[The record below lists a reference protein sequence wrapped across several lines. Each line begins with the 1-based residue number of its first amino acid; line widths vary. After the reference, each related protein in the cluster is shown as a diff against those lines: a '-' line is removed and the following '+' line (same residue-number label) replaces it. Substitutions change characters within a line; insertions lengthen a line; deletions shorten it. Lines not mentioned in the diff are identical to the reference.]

1 MNVSIFRFILQK
13 FRYGGGR
20 VPNPEK
26 EAIIEEVKEKISSA
40 KLAIL
45 TDFQGLSVAEMTEL
59 RKLLRGANID
69 YKVYKNTLTRL
80 AAEQLGINELEKY
93 LVGPTALAFGKSDDL
108 VTPAKVIKD
117 FSAKHQHLNIKAG
130 ILNKKVISSE
140 DVVSLTNIPPKE
152 VLIALV
158 LGGLQAPVSKLLSV
172 LQAPM
177 REFIGVLK
185 SLAEKREKDSG
196 AKTDSEK
203 SLIESSESSAS
214 QEGEKNESN

>member
-1 MNVSIFRFILQK
+1 M
-13 FRYGGGR
+13 
-20 VPNPEK
+20 PNPEK
-26 EAIIEEVKEKISSA
+26 ATIIDEVKEKINSA

-45 TDFQGLSVAEMTEL
+45 TDFQGMNVAEMTEL
-59 RKLLRGANID
+59 RKLLRNANVD
-69 YKVYKNTLTRL
+69 YKVYKNTLMRL
-80 AAEQLGINELEKY
+80 AAKQLGINEIEKY

-108 VTPAKVIKD
+108 VTPAKIIKD

-130 ILNKKVISSE
+130 ILNKKVISPE
-140 DVVSLTNIPPKE
+140 DVALLTNIPPKE
-152 VLIALV
+152 VLIAMV

-196 AKTDSEK
+196 AKVDSEELPK
-203 SLIESSESSAS
+203 GTYESSAS
-214 QEGEKNESN
+214 QEEEANKEN